1 MKKDNSHLYEK
12 RGHLTHDFIFFNL
25 QDTTKMQIE
34 SHYHDFNKI
43 VIFISGTATYYVEG
57 TAYKLK
63 PWDILLIN
71 HDTIHKPIVNTTV
84 PYKRMI
90 LWIRP
95 SFLQNYNDTKD
106 NLLTCFELADQHKCH
121 LLRIPAEMLT
131 IIQSIFSQMNATC
144 QNCTFGDEVLQRS
157 LFLQLIVYI
166 NRVSMDIKK
175 DILLTDIECDET
187 IDKVL
192 KYIDN
197 NIADNLSI
205 EKLASVFFLNKY
217 YLMHKFKHHTGCSI
231 HNYVLQKRLIA
242 ANQLLKAGQS
252 VMTACMDS
260 GFHDYSNFTRAFKK
274 VYGMPPKKYHDCEIS
289 KKPIDTIRLPLNHSN
304 LTDS

>member
-1 MKKDNSHLYEK
+1 MKKNTSHLYEK
-12 RGHLTHDFIFFNL
+12 RGYLSHDFIFFNL

-43 VIFISGTATYYVEG
+43 VIFISGTATYHIEG

-71 HDTIHKPIVNTTV
+71 HDTIHKPIVDATSS
-84 PYKRMI
+84 YKRMI
-90 LWIRP
+90 LWISP
-95 SFLQNYNDTKD
+95 SFLQNYKNTKD

-131 IIQSIFSQMNATC
+131 FIQSILSQMNATC
-144 QNCTFGDEVLQRS
+144 QNCTFGDEVLRSS
-157 LFLQLIVYI
+157 LFLQLIVYL
-166 NRVSMDIKK
+166 NRVSLEIKK
-175 DILLTDIECDET
+175 DVLLADIECDET

-242 ANQLLKAGQS
+242 ANQLIKAGQS
-252 VMTACMDS
+252 VMTACMES

-274 VYGMPPKKYHDCEIS
+274 MYGMPPKKYHDCENYQ
-289 KKPIDTIRLPLNHSN
+289 KPRYQLRPPLTNVNQTES
-304 LTDS
+304 

>member
-1 MKKDNSHLYEK
+1 MKKNTSHLHEK

-25 QDTTKMQIE
+25 QDTTNMKIE

-43 VIFISGTATYYVEG
+43 VIFISGTATYYIEG

-71 HDTIHKPIVNTTV
+71 HDTIHKPIVDITS

-95 SFLQNYNDTKD
+95 PFLQNYQGTKD
-106 NLLTCFELADQHKCH
+106 NLLTCFELADQHKLH
-121 LLRIPAEMLT
+121 LLRMPPDMLP
-131 IIQSIFSQMNATC
+131 IIQSIFSQMNTTY
-144 QNCTFGDEVLQRS
+144 QNCTFGDEVLRSS
-157 LFLQLIVYI
+157 LFLQLIVYL
-166 NRVSMDIKK
+166 NRVSLEIKK
-175 DILLTDIECDET
+175 DVLLPDIECDET
-187 IDKVL
+187 IDRVL
-192 KYIDN
+192 EYIDN

-205 EKLASVFFLNKY
+205 EKLSSVFFLSKY

-242 ANQLLKAGQS
+242 ANQFIRAGHS
-252 VMTACMDS
+252 VMTACMES

-274 VYGMPPKKYHDCEIS
+274 MYGMPPKKYHDFEKH
-289 KKPIDTIRLPLNHSN
+289 KKSIYRIRLPLSNLN

>member
-1 MKKDNSHLYEK
+1 MKKNTSHLNEK
-12 RGHLTHDFIFFNL
+12 RGYLNNDFIFFNL

-43 VIFISGTATYYVEG
+43 VLFISGKATYHIEG

-71 HDTIHKPIVNTTV
+71 HDTIHKPIVDTTF
-84 PYKRMI
+84 PYKRMV

-95 SFLQNYNDTKD
+95 SFLQNYNNTKD
-106 NLLTCFELADQHKCH
+106 NLLTFFELAYQHKFH
-121 LLRIPAEMLT
+121 LLRMPPEMLT
-131 IIQSIFSQMNATC
+131 IIQSIFSQINATC
-144 QNCTFGDEVLQRS
+144 QNCTFGDEVLRSS
-157 LFLQLIVYI
+157 LFLQLIVYL
-166 NRVSMDIKK
+166 NRASMEIKK
-175 DILLTDIECDET
+175 DVFLTDIECDET
-187 IDKVL
+187 IYRVL

-205 EKLASVFFLNKY
+205 EKLASVFFLSKY
-217 YLMHKFKHHTGCSI
+217 YLMHKFKHHTGYSI
-231 HNYVLQKRLIA
+231 HNYVLQRRLIA
-242 ANQLLKAGQS
+242 ANQSIKAGQS
-252 VMTACMDS
+252 ILTACMES

-274 VYGMPPKKYHDCEIS
+274 MYGMSPKKYHDFE
-289 KKPIDTIRLPLNHSN
+289 KKKVPIYPMRLPLSNSN